1 MEKGF
6 NDQELADIMNEI
18 EALEKEFQ
26 DPDHQDA
33 TPVMQELAEMDEEE
47 SVPVS
52 EFKEAPAAQVIPMT
66 TKEPLMTT
74 KPTQKT
80 TSTDSSTSMS
90 FHVEGNMN
98 LQLSFTINGEE
109 VKLHVTDQ
117 GLNIEMQ
124 SGVSLNVPVKSV
136 SAVKKVA

>member
-6 NDQELADIMNEI
+6 NDQELADIMSEI

-26 DPDHQDA
+26 DPEHQEP
-33 TPVMQELAEMDEEE
+33 TSVMQELAEMSEETAI
-47 SVPVS
+47 PT
-52 EFKEAPAAQVIPMT
+52 AQVIPMSV
-66 TKEPLMTT
+66 KEPTMTT
-74 KPTQKT
+74 KSTPTKT
-80 TSTDSSTSMS
+80 TSDSQTSMS

-109 VKLHVTDQ
+109 VKLHVTEQ

-136 SAVKKVA
+136 SASKKVA

>member
-26 DPDHQDA
+26 DPQQHVDNS
-33 TPVMQELAEMDEEE
+33 VMAELAEMSEETAI
-47 SVPVS
+47 PT
-52 EFKEAPAAQVIPMT
+52 AQVIPMNVKGPT
-66 TKEPLMTT
+66 MTT
-74 KPTQKT
+74 KSTSEKT
-80 TSTDSSTSMS
+80 TSQSQTSMS

-98 LQLSFTINGEE
+98 LQLSFMINGEE
-109 VKLHVTDQ
+109 VKLHVTEQ

-136 SAVKKVA
+136 SASKKVA

>member
-1 MEKGF
+1 MDKGF

-18 EALEKEFQ
+18 ESLEKEFQ
-26 DPDHQDA
+26 DPDHQEA
-33 TPVMQELAEMDEEE
+33 TPVMEALAEMDEEV
-47 SVPVS
+47 SVPVTNI
-52 EFKEAPAAQVIPMT
+52 VPMT
-66 TKEPLMTT
+66 AKKST
-74 KPTQKT
+74 PTPSA
-80 TSTDSSTSMS
+80 TSKTDSSTSMS

-109 VKLHVTDQ
+109 VKLHVTET

>member
-26 DPDHQDA
+26 DPELHADHH
-33 TPVMQELAEMDEEE
+33 VMEELAEMDEKL
-47 SVPVS
+47 SIPVS
-52 EFKEAPAAQVIPMT
+52 KQVEEPVSKIIPMNA
-66 TKEPLMTT
+66 KETVMSA
-74 KPTQKT
+74 KKT
-80 TSTDSSTSMS
+80 TTDTQTSMS

-98 LQLSFTINGEE
+98 LKLSFTINGEE

-117 GLNIEMQ
+117 GLNIEME

>member
-6 NDQELADIMNEI
+6 NDQELADIMSEI

-26 DPDHQDA
+26 DPEHQEA
-33 TPVMQELAEMDEEE
+33 TSVMQELAEMNEETAI
-47 SVPVS
+47 PT
-52 EFKEAPAAQVIPMT
+52 AQVIPMSV
-66 TKEPLMTT
+66 KEPTMTT
-74 KPTQKT
+74 KSTPTKT
-80 TSTDSSTSMS
+80 TSDSQTSMS

-109 VKLHVTDQ
+109 VKLHVTEQ

-136 SAVKKVA
+136 SASKKVA

>member
-26 DPDHQDA
+26 DPDHQEA

-52 EFKEAPAAQVIPMT
+52 EFNEAPAAQVIPMT
-66 TKEPLMTT
+66 VKEPVMTT
-74 KPTQKT
+74 KSTPKT

>member
-1 MEKGF
+1 MS
-6 NDQELADIMNEI
+6 
-18 EALEKEFQ
+18 
-26 DPDHQDA
+26 
-33 TPVMQELAEMDEEE
+33 EETAI
-47 SVPVS
+47 PT
-52 EFKEAPAAQVIPMT
+52 AQVIPMSV
-66 TKEPLMTT
+66 KEPTMTT
-74 KPTQKT
+74 KSTPTKT
-80 TSTDSSTSMS
+80 TSDSQTSMS

-136 SAVKKVA
+136 SASKKVA

>member
-26 DPDHQDA
+26 DPELHADHH
-33 TPVMQELAEMDEEE
+33 VMEELAEMDEKL
-47 SVPVS
+47 SIPVS
-52 EFKEAPAAQVIPMT
+52 KQVEEPVSKIIPMNA
-66 TKEPLMTT
+66 KETVMSA
-74 KPTQKT
+74 KKT
-80 TSTDSSTSMS
+80 TTDTQTSMS

-117 GLNIEMQ
+117 GLNIEME

>member
-18 EALEKEFQ
+18 EALEKDFQ
-26 DPDHQDA
+26 DPEQHVEHE
-33 TPVMQELAEMDEEE
+33 VMAELAEMDEEV
-47 SVPVS
+47 SVPVAKHTEGPVS
-52 EFKEAPAAQVIPMT
+52 KVIPMA
-66 TKEPLMTT
+66 TKETVMST
-74 KPTQKT
+74 KKT
-80 TSTDSSTSMS
+80 TTDSQTSMS

-117 GLNIEMQ
+117 GLNIEME

-136 SAVKKVA
+136 SASKKVA